1 MKVNDSN
8 LNSLPPAGTSGTQE
22 TARAGQ
28 GSRPGSPQTTA
39 SPNDDVHLSEL
50 VKSLRSLAA
59 DSPERQAKLESLARS
74 YASGSYT
81 VDAGAT
87 ASKVID
93 DAFEN
98 YASASP
104 D

>member
-1 MKVNDSN
+1 MKVNDST
-8 LNSLPPAGTSGTQE
+8 LTSLTSTGTSGTQE
-22 TARAGQ
+22 IARTGQ
-28 GSRPGSPQTTA
+28 GSSAGANQTAATT
-39 SPNDDVHLSEL
+39 SSDDVHLSEL

-59 DSPERQAKLESLARS
+59 DSPERQAQLESLARS
-74 YASGSYT
+74 YANGSYT

-98 YASASP
+98 
-104 D
+104 

>member
-1 MKVNDSN
+1 MKVNDSIST
-8 LNSLPPAGTSGTQE
+8 SLTPTGTSGTQE
-22 TARAGQ
+22 AARTGQSSSAG
-28 GSRPGSPQTTA
+28 STQTTA
-39 SPNDDVHLSEL
+39 PTSSTTSNDDVHLSEL

-74 YASGSYT
+74 YANGSYG

-87 ASKVID
+87 ASKIID

-98 YASASP
+98 
-104 D
+104 